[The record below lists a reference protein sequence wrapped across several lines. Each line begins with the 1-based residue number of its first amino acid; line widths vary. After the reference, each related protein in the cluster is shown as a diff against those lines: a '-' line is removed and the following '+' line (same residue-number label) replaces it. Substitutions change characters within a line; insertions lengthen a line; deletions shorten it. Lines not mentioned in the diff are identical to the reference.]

1 MKMPLTPMKKIDT
14 LLKQTEFSDE
24 DIVRLLQITDP
35 QEAMLLQKAAFNR
48 TTEHLGN
55 QVYYRGLIEFSN
67 ICTLDC
73 RYCGI
78 RKSNHLVP
86 RYELT
91 KEQVVEAACWAAENH
106 YGSICLQSGERRDSK
121 FIDFVTDVLET
132 IHQKTVSDALPS
144 GLGITLSLG
153 EQTLEVYKQWAQAAG
168 NPIGLRYLL
177 RFETSNLKLF
187 NHLHYSKSHHDK
199 GLERRYQALKDLR
212 EAGYQVGSGVM
223 IGIPGQ
229 TLEDLCQDIRTF
241 QKLDLD
247 MIGMGPYITSPGA
260 DMLGEG
266 MMEKKALMR
275 LALNMIAV
283 TRLVIHDINIAAATA
298 LQALEDDGREKGI
311 LHGCNVIMPNIT
323 PRIVRKNYQLYANK
337 PFIEQEP
344 SDSNKFLQH
353 CIEKTGRTVGLNVLG
368 SSIHWKKRAG
378 QMQ

>member
-1 MKMPLTPMKKIDT
+1 MKSIQSLVE
-14 LLKQTEFSDE
+14 QTQFSDE
-24 DIVRLLQITDP
+24 DIVRLLAIESDEDAEILRQ
-35 QEAMLLQKAAFNR
+35 AAYAR

-67 ICTLDC
+67 ICTLNC

-78 RKSNHLVP
+78 RKSNHNVD

-91 KEQVVEAACWAAENH
+91 HDQVVEAAIWAANNH
-106 YGSICLQSGERRDSK
+106 YGSICLQAGERRDPK
-121 FIDFVTDVLET
+121 FVQFISNVLRE
-132 IHQKTVSDALPS
+132 IHEKTVSDDLPH

-153 EQTLEVYKQWAQAAG
+153 EQSLEVYKEWAQASG
-168 NPIGLRYLL
+168 NPMGLRYLL
-177 RFETSNLKLF
+177 RFESSNPDLF
-187 NHLHYSKSHHDK
+187 NHLHYCPGKYEK
-199 GLERRYQALKDLR
+199 GLERRYAALARLR

-223 IGIPGQ
+223 IGLPGQ

-247 MIGMGPYITSPGA
+247 MIGMGPYITSEGA

-275 LALNMIAV
+275 LALNMIAT
-283 TRLVIHDINIAAATA
+283 TRLVIPDVNMAAATA
-298 LQALEDDGREKGI
+298 LHALEENGREKGI

-344 SDSNKFLQH
+344 SDTNHILQAS
-353 CIEKTGRTVGLNVLG
+353 IERTGRSVGLNILG
-368 SSIHWKKRAG
+368 SSNHWKKRT
-378 QMQ
+378 QNLEDI